1 LIYFNDEFSTDEYS
15 VDFISFFKKKY
26 NYNKEDHIEMQKE
39 LKKQLEKLKIMN
51 TSYNNDLEIFN
62 KINKDILDNK
72 ITKDDINPVFRN
84 KYDFFNTSNIKD
96 NNIITEYEKKFF
108 IIYNN

>member
-1 LIYFNDEFSTDEYS
+1 
-15 VDFISFFKKKY
+15 
-26 NYNKEDHIEMQKE
+26 MQKE
-39 LKKQLEKLKIMN
+39 LTKQLEKLKIMN

-72 ITKDDINPVFRN
+72 ITEDDINPVFRN
-84 KYDFFNTSNIKD
+84 KYDFFNTSNTKD

-108 IIYNN
+108 INYNN